1 VRDKWV
7 HKRATQ
13 FYELWRLFSEHF
25 LSGLAMIIAI
35 IELKLWDM
43 GKQAVIKNS
52 PLDALS
58 LIGILNL
65 GV

>member
-1 VRDKWV
+1 
-7 HKRATQ
+7 
-13 FYELWRLFSEHF
+13 
-25 LSGLAMIIAI
+25 MIIAI